1 MKAQWEQM
9 SPNMK
14 RGLSV
19 AGIAGG
25 LILMVMV
32 FSPNPDDGSSSRNRQ
47 ETIRHIL
54 TDTNTRDVGVDSL
67 AANVKLLS
75 ERNEQLRREVEVMQQ
90 LKALIAVSKCLYLPW
105 NCLKTKSH
113 CRLTQTTI
121 LPMRRC
127 LIRSISSQPMAKAH
141 EHGMFH
147 CRQSRFV

>member
-32 FSPNPDDGSSSRNRQ
+32 FSPNPDDDSSSRNRQ

-75 ERNEQLRREVEVMQQ
+75 EAMNSYVVKLSACVV
-90 LKALIAVSKCLYLPW
+90 
-105 NCLKTKSH
+105 T
-113 CRLTQTTI
+113 
-121 LPMRRC
+121 
-127 LIRSISSQPMAKAH
+127 SIQD
-141 EHGMFH
+141 G
-147 CRQSRFV
+147 

>member
-32 FSPNPDDGSSSRNRQ
+32 FSPNPDDGANSRNRQ

-75 ERNEQLRREVEVMQQ
+75 ERNEQLRREVERLRRDVDSGR
-90 LKALIAVSKCLYLPW
+90 LSPGSPSIPSEVNAELARLRAELDDVRAGGDAAVEGT
-105 NCLKTKSH
+105 N
-113 CRLTQTTI
+113 
-121 LPMRRC
+121 
-127 LIRSISSQPMAKAH
+127 
-141 EHGMFH
+141 
-147 CRQSRFV
+147 SRFEVPLSAME

>member
-9 SPNMK
+9 SPNIK

-32 FSPNPDDGSSSRNRQ
+32 FSPNPDDGSSSLNRQ

-75 ERNEQLRREVEVMQQ
+75 ERNEQLRREVERLRRDVDSGRLSQVRLLYQVRSMRSWP
-90 LKALIAVSKCLYLPW
+90 ALERNL
-105 NCLKTKSH
+105 
-113 CRLTQTTI
+113 
-121 LPMRRC
+121 M
-127 LIRSISSQPMAKAH
+127 
-141 EHGMFH
+141 MFA
-147 CRQSRFV
+147 QGEIQ